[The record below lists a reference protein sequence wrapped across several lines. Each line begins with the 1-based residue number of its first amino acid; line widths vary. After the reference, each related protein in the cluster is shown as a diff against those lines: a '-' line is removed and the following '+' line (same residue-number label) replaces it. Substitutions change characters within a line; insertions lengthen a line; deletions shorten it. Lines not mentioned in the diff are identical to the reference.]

1 MVVINVILDH
11 ISQIIN
17 EEINLGIDLEMTTRD
32 LDMKEEKDTKDLIGH
47 PLDTNL
53 VIDLHQ
59 IFHRILILSILN
71 FYLIANFKLNLFHKI
86 DLPNKVN
93 NMDKLLE
100 HKHMLI
106 NNRLL
111 KV

>member
-59 IFHRILILSILN
+59 IFHP
-71 FYLIANFKLNLFHKI
+71 NFKLNLFHKI